1 MRSIKNFML
10 TAAAVLGTAA
20 LAQAPA
26 PAPAPA
32 PAAPAAAPTQDAAAS
47 LLKVYVFPAN
57 NQTPD
62 LQAKDS
68 NDCYTWAKQQTGVDP
83 TNPTVPAKADTSQA
97 GKGSAVK
104 GAAKGAAA
112 GAAIGAIA
120 GDTGKGAAIGADR
133 GRHGRRRR
141 QEAGPAAG
149 RGPGQAAA
157 AGGSEPADGRLQ
169 EGVHRLH
176 GRKEVHRQVAVARSG
191 EAPDT

>member
-1 MRSIKNFML
+1 MRTMNRWITVGVSC
-10 TAAAVLGTAA
+10 LGLAA

-32 PAAPAAAPTQDAAAS
+32 PAAPAAAPAAAPTQDAAAS

-62 LQAKDS
+62 QQAKDS
-68 NDCYTWAKQQTGVDP
+68 NDCYGWAKQQTGVDP
-83 TNPTVPAKADTSQA
+83 TNPTVPPKADTSQA

-120 GDTGKGAAIGADR
+120 GDTGKGAAIGAA
-133 GRHGRRRR
+133 
-141 QEAGPAAG
+141 AGGMGGAAG
-149 RGPGQAAA
+149 RKASKQEAEAQAKQQQQAAVNQQMDA
-157 AGGSEPADGRLQ
+157 FKKAYTACM
-169 EGVHRLH
+169 EGKKYTV
-176 GRKEVHRQVAVARSG
+176 K
-191 EAPDT
+191 

>member
-1 MRSIKNFML
+1 MRNVNRWI
-10 TAAAVLGTAA
+10 TLGACGLGLAA

-32 PAAPAAAPTQDAAAS
+32 PAAPAAAPAAAPTQDAAAS

-62 LQAKDS
+62 QQGKDS
-68 NDCYTWAKQQTGVDP
+68 NDCYAWAKQQTGVDP
-83 TNPTVPAKADTSQA
+83 TNPTVPEKADTSQA

-120 GDTGKGAAIGADR
+120 GDTGKGAAIGAT
-133 GRHGRRRR
+133 
-141 QEAGPAAG
+141 AGGMGGVAG
-149 RGPGQAAA
+149 KKASKQQAAA
-157 AGGSEPADGRLQ
+157 QAQQQQQAAVNAQIDSFKKAYTACM
-169 EGVHRLH
+169 EGKKYTV
-176 GRKEVHRQVAVARSG
+176 K
-191 EAPDT
+191 

>member
-1 MRSIKNFML
+1 MRTFKNIML
-10 TAAAVLGTAA
+10 TVAAVLGTTA

-68 NDCYTWAKQQTGVDP
+68 NDCYNWAKQQTGVDP

-120 GDTGKGAAIGADR
+120 GDTGKGAAIGATA
-133 GRHGRRRR
+133 GAMGGVKGKK
-141 QEAGPAAG
+141 QAQQQAEAQAQQQQ
-149 RGPGQAAA
+149 QAAVNQQMDA
-157 AGGSEPADGRLQ
+157 FKKAYTACM
-169 EGVHRLH
+169 EGKKYTV
-176 GRKEVHRQVAVARSG
+176 K
-191 EAPDT
+191 